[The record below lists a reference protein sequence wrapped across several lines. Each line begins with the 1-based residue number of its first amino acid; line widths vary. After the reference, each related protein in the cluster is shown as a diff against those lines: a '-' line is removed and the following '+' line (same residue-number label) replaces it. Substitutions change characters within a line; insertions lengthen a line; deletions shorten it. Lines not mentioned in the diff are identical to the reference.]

1 MGRLEKKK
9 LINTLYCYGGERG
22 IVIWGV
28 INIFR
33 LSFDKI
39 DFDKGVRDVEM
50 TPKATPC
57 DLWAESIC
65 ANCSFEKVLIAPLS
79 FILMVLIAPINEMK

>member
-39 DFDKGVRDVEM
+39 DFDKGVCDVEM

-57 DLWAESIC
+57 YISNDIFTSVFVEMEFG
-65 ANCSFEKVLIAPLS
+65 NMPLLTY
-79 FILMVLIAPINEMK
+79 IGRHM